1 VRSKI
6 LPEYCTSGRPLEE
19 LAGAVIHYFS
29 AKNVDP
35 ENQFDLETCRNLFLD
50 LNRAK
55 IERKFYMFDDKWP
68 AGRMYASAH
77 LVIGRGGETWRLV
90 EYEKQA
96 YHAGASILNGRRS
109 CNRWTLG
116 IELIGTID
124 SGFTPEQYQE
134 LATVLAGLEVDRANI
149 AGHDEVRH
157 NAIEQGSKKRAK
169 YDPSGR
175 KDGQGDNF
183 DWNQLYHLM
192 DEIAAKTTSPVI
204 V

>member
-6 LPEYCTSGRPLEE
+6 LPDYCISGRPLEE
-19 LAGAVIHYFS
+19 LDGAVIHYFS
-29 AKNVDP
+29 AKNVDV

-55 IERKFYMFDDKWP
+55 AERQYYMHGDKWP
-68 AGRMYASAH
+68 DNRMYASAH
-77 LVIGRGGETWRLV
+77 LLIDRSGETWRLV
-90 EYEKQA
+90 EYDKQA

-109 CNRWTLG
+109 CNRWCLG

-124 SGFTPEQYQE
+124 SGFTEEQYQE
-134 LATVLAGLEVDRANI
+134 LAVVLESFDIPRENV

-157 NAIEQGSKKRAK
+157 NAIDQGSKKRAK

-175 KDGQGDNF
+175 KDGKGDNF
-183 DWNQLYHLM
+183 DWNHLDQLLADLEPDPPM
-192 DEIAAKTTSPVI
+192 AA
-204 V
+204 